1 MQAVRTDVIPSQ
13 ESNAA
18 DDNQQRDRN
27 GDHRVVRVIHKRRK
41 GLLDPHQ
48 VESRIAKGG
57 NRVKQGIPKSLYQA
71 EFLPENGEQRGSPQ
85 QLYHQGSFQDKT
97 CQAHDPAHIRR
108 SDGLLHRAALHQAD
122 PAPGEDTEST
132 GHGYHP
138 KAPDLD
144 KQYDDELSE
153 IRPVSSSVVNNQ
165 ACHAYRRRGS
175 KQSIR
180 KRRDNTFFCG
190 NRKHQQEAPQQNHQE
205 KSEYDDPKRRRP
217 AFMKRPLR
225 KPHPLICLYGVLIT
239 LSTFRLKGALIF
251 KGSY

>member
-1 MQAVRTDVIPSQ
+1 
-13 ESNAA
+13 
-18 DDNQQRDRN
+18 
-27 GDHRVVRVIHKRRK
+27 
-41 GLLDPHQ
+41 
-48 VESRIAKGG
+48 
-57 NRVKQGIPKSLYQA
+57 
-71 EFLPENGEQRGSPQ
+71 
-85 QLYHQGSFQDKT
+85 
-97 CQAHDPAHIRR
+97 AHDPAHIRR

-217 AFMKRPLR
+217 A
-225 KPHPLICLYGVLIT
+225 
-239 LSTFRLKGALIF
+239 
-251 KGSY
+251 